1 MLFPATF
8 NVFMLEKF
16 YISDISR
23 GKLLRSRVVDEGK
36 RNITLT
42 S

>member
-1 MLFPATF
+1 MLILATL
-8 NVFMLEKF
+8 NVLILIRF

-23 GKLLRSRVVDEGK
+23 GKVLRSYVVDEGK
-36 RNITLT
+36 HNVKLT